1 MPEVV
6 RSFPRAEAS
15 RERSDAAAEIADGSF
30 CDLAQKRLE
39 FAEGHLDW
47 VQIRR
52 VFRQITKRRAA
63 SLDRFAYAKNLV
75 RGEIVHDDNVFT
87 LERRSQALPDI
98 GQEHFAGH
106 CAVNDKRRRHS
117 VASQSAYE
125 SDRLPVSMRH
135 TAHQPLAA
143 RATAVHPHHLG
154 IGGGLVDEHQ
164 PGRVKHALFFHP
176 ALPCLRYVRA
186 LLLRR
191 VQAFF
196 LKVILWR
203 SKKRH
208 TAVRLPAILCLRIAK
223 TTSSSVRSG
232 CSATSVSKKSA
243 YSSNGDMLPPRGL
256 AAERPVSSKHFI
268 HVTAVLALT
277 S

>member
-1 MPEVV
+1 
-6 RSFPRAEAS
+6 
-15 RERSDAAAEIADGSF
+15 
-30 CDLAQKRLE
+30 
-39 FAEGHLDW
+39 
-47 VQIRR
+47 
-52 VFRQITKRRAA
+52 
-63 SLDRFAYAKNLV
+63 
-75 RGEIVHDDNVFT
+75 
-87 LERRSQALPDI
+87 
-98 GQEHFAGH
+98 
-106 CAVNDKRRRHS
+106 
-117 VASQSAYE
+117 
-125 SDRLPVSMRH
+125 MRH

-208 TAVRLPAILCLRIAK
+208 TTVRRPAILRLRIAK
-223 TTSSSVRSG
+223 TTSSSVTAGR
-232 CSATSVSKKSA
+232 SATSVTTKAA
-243 YSSNGDMLPPRGL
+243 YSSHGQIPP
-256 AAERPVSSKHFI
+256 
-268 HVTAVLALT
+268 
-277 S
+277 